1 MPHFTREIAPEG
13 PIITAIVGVSSQRAA
28 ALRAAKQAVPAP
40 IPLRGIIDT
49 GASGTC
55 VDAPVFARLGL
66 VPRGVVLVNTPSTGA
81 QPHQA
86 AQYDVCI
93 FLPGVTPGSLSL
105 TLGSLPVL
113 ASDLSAQGI
122 QILVGREVLRHCV
135 LIYNGGTG
143 SYTLAF

>member
-13 PIITAIVGVSSQRAA
+13 PIITAVVGVSSQRAA
-28 ALRAAKQAVPAP
+28 ALQAAKQAVPAL
-40 IPLRGIIDT
+40 ITLQGIIDT

-55 VDAPVFARLGL
+55 VAAAVFARLGL
-66 VPRGVVLVNTPSTGA
+66 EPRGVVLVNTPSTGA

-86 AQYDVCI
+86 AQYDASI
-93 FLPGVTPGSLSL
+93 FVPGATPGSPSLMLS
-105 TLGSLPVL
+105 SLPVL

-122 QILVGREVLRHCV
+122 QILAGREVLRHCV